1 MAIEARKI
9 WLDGELV
16 PWAEATVHVLSQS
29 IQRGSLVFDVMPV
42 YETDAGIAILGLREH
57 AERFLNSARLNQME
71 LGIDLDDLI
80 EGISAAV
87 HANPGCEVVK
97 LSAYH
102 RDVALDVLPLDA
114 RASVAIAAL
123 SLADVYPDSR
133 FVRPSTARLQVARI
147 RKMPASVLSP
157 QVKIAAGY
165 TAAAV
170 AKRQARTDG
179 FHDVLLLDESGDLA
193 ESSTQS
199 FFVVCE
205 NVLLTAPL
213 NVVLAGITRRVVID
227 LAQDEGF
234 DVKVEALPRRL
245 IEAADE
251 AFLTGT
257 TTNIW
262 PIERIDETCLP
273 RPVPGPVS
281 DCLMARF
288 ERLLAGEDLR
298 FSPKWLQ
305 KI

>member
-9 WLDGELV
+9 WLDGEFV
-16 PWAEATVHVLSQS
+16 AWGEATVHVLSQS

-42 YETDAGIAILGLREH
+42 YKTDAGIAILGLREH

-71 LGIDLDDLI
+71 LGIDLDVLI
-80 EGISAAV
+80 AGVSSAV

-102 RDVALDVLPLDA
+102 RDVALDLLPLHP

-123 SLADVYPDSR
+123 SLADVYPDSK
-133 FVRPSTARLQVARI
+133 FERPTAARLQIART
-147 RKMPASVLSP
+147 RKMPPSVLSP

-170 AKRQARTDG
+170 AKREARTDG
-179 FHDVLLLDESGDLA
+179 FHDVLLLDENGDLA

-205 NVLLTAPL
+205 KVLRTAPL
-213 NVVLAGITRRVVID
+213 DVVLAGITRRAVID
-227 LAQDEGF
+227 LARDEGF
-234 DVKVEALPRRL
+234 DVKVETLPRRL

-251 AFLTGT
+251 AFLSGT

-262 PIERIDETCLP
+262 PIERIDETLLP
-273 RPVPGPVS
+273 TPVPGPVS
-281 DCLMARF
+281 ERLMGRF
-288 ERLLAGEDLR
+288 ERMLAGEDLR

>member
-1 MAIEARKI
+1 MAIEAREI

-16 PWAEATVHVLSQS
+16 AWAEATVHVLSQS

-71 LGIDLDDLI
+71 LGINLDELI
-80 EGISAAV
+80 EGISATV
-87 HANPGCEVVK
+87 HANPGCELVK

-102 RDVALDVLPLDA
+102 RDVALDLLPLDA

-133 FVRPSTARLQVARI
+133 FVKPPTARLQVARI
-147 RKMPASVLSP
+147 RKMPSSVLSP

-170 AKRQARTDG
+170 AKGQARTDG
-179 FHDVLLLDESGDLA
+179 FHDILLLDESGDLA

-199 FFVVCE
+199 FFVVCQK
-205 NVLLTAPL
+205 VLLTAPL
-213 NVVLAGITRRVVID
+213 DIVLAGITRRVVID
-227 LAQDEGF
+227 LARDEGF
-234 DVKVEALPRRL
+234 EVKVEALPRRL

-273 RPVPGPVS
+273 KPVPGPVS
-281 DCLMARF
+281 KRLMARF